1 MGATPPKP
9 PAAEAPREKKGKAAK
24 KPEPDKPA
32 GPAPLRIDVDGI
44 TERIVPVPVPE
55 GRYSQVAGI
64 KGKILLT
71 SWPVQGSLGRDAFS
85 GGSGPRG
92 SLEAYD
98 LGEQRHDVLTS
109 GINSFELSRDGQTLA
124 YRSGRRLRV
133 IKAGEKPPD
142 SDDGAN
148 RRSGWLDLDRGRV
161 SVDPGS
167 EWMQMFKEAWR
178 PQRDHFWAEDMS
190 GGDWW

>member
-55 GRYSQVAGI
+55 GRYSQVVGLR
-64 KGKILLT
+64 GKILLT
-71 SWPVQGSLGRDAFS
+71 SWPVQGSLGRDSFS
-85 GGSGPRG
+85 AGAGPRG
-92 SLEAYD
+92 TLEVYD
-98 LGEQRHDVLTS
+98 LAELRHDVITG
-109 GINSFELSRDGQTLA
+109 GINSFEVSRDGQTLA

-142 SDDGAN
+142 NDDGATP
-148 RRSGWLDLDRGRV
+148 RSGWLHL
-161 SVDPGS
+161 DPGPVPGDPR
-167 EWMQMFKEAWR
+167 Q
-178 PQRDHFWAEDMS
+178 
-190 GGDWW
+190 GG